1 MFTHEIVTTIG
12 TQRRRLLRRRTVETT
27 IVTEV
32 EARSQEELGRLTR
45 AVLAAV
51 DDALPDAY
59 VTSRPEPIPR
69 AAPAPA
75 THPHHREDLPM
86 DEITQRMAE
95 AEQAEEDGDYREAAR
110 LYGQLG
116 KDIQARHGRF
126 DPRALDA
133 FEGVAR
139 SIGKRAK

>member
-1 MFTHEIVTTIG
+1 
-12 TQRRRLLRRRTVETT
+12 
-27 IVTEV
+27 
-32 EARSQEELGRLTR
+32 
-45 AVLAAV
+45 
-51 DDALPDAY
+51 
-59 VTSRPEPIPR
+59 
-69 AAPAPA
+69 
-75 THPHHREDLPM
+75 M

-110 LYGQLG
+110 LYDQLG

-139 SIGKRAK
+139 SIGKSAK